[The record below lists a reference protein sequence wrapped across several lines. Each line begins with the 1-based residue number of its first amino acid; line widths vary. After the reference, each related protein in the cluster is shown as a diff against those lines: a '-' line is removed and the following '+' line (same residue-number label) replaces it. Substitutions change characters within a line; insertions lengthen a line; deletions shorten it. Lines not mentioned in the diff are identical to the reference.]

1 MRTKTEWP
9 FHFWGRK
16 RRDIGLVL
24 FFLETIKRPTTN
36 YIVANNILRLTLNVL
51 IDPVYIRTNPS
62 VHRISIPGTR
72 STRNPRG
79 RATNNPLATLLTRQG
94 TTTVAHTHA
103 TSLTPDTNH
112 RLFIH
117 NSTIS
122 LTTLCVAYHWDVGL
136 FKGCCQYIIV
146 RVDSPPSCLNVMKT

>member
-1 MRTKTEWP
+1 MALP
-9 FHFWGRK
+9 LLRK
-16 RRDIGLVL
+16 ETAWHRFSP

-36 YIVANNILRLTLNVL
+36 YIVANNILQLTLNVL

-79 RATNNPLATLLTRQG
+79 RPTNNPLATLLTWQG